1 MKPHNLCNN
10 GVKEKIRYPERGIA
24 MTKRILVVDDDEMV
38 LMALNELLQPE
49 GYEVDAI
56 QRASEA
62 LEKLDQDGYNLLML
76 DIIMPEMD
84 GFELCRRI
92 RAMEKYRETPI
103 VFLTAK
109 SREQDRVLG
118 LEAGA
123 NLFLSKP
130 ISPEKLLGIVSD
142 TIG

>member
-1 MKPHNLCNN
+1 M
-10 GVKEKIRYPERGIA
+10 A
-24 MTKRILVVDDDEMV
+24 KRILVVDDDEMV
-38 LMALNELLQPE
+38 LMALNELLKPE

-56 QRASEA
+56 LRVSEA
-62 LEKLDQDGYNLLML
+62 LEKLDQDGYDLLML

-92 RAMEKYRETPI
+92 RKMEKYEETPI

-109 SREQDRVLG
+109 SREEDRVQG
-118 LEAGA
+118 VEAGA

>member
-1 MKPHNLCNN
+1 M
-10 GVKEKIRYPERGIA
+10 A
-24 MTKRILVVDDDEMV
+24 KRILIVDDDEMV
-38 LMALNELLQPE
+38 LMALGELLKPE
-49 GYEVDAI
+49 GYEVHTVSSG
-56 QRASEA
+56 QEA
-62 LEKLDQDGYNLLML
+62 LERLDKNAYDLLML

-92 RAMEKYRETPI
+92 REKDVHRETPI

-109 SREQDRVLG
+109 SQEQDRAQG
-118 LEAGA
+118 IEAGA

-130 ISPEKLLGIVSD
+130 ISPDKLLGIISD

>member
-1 MKPHNLCNN
+1 M
-10 GVKEKIRYPERGIA
+10 EK
-24 MTKRILVVDDDEMV
+24 KILIVDDDEMV
-38 LMALNELLQPE
+38 LMALDELLKPE
-49 GYEVDAI
+49 GYQV
-56 QRASEA
+56 RAVSSGREA
-62 LEKLDQDGYNLLML
+62 LKRLDEEQYDLLML

-92 RAMEKYRETPI
+92 REKEDYKETPV

-109 SREQDRVLG
+109 SRAQDKKDG

-130 ISPEKLLGIVSD
+130 ISPEKLLAIISD
-142 TIG
+142 TLG